1 MENIIL
7 IGMPGVGKST
17 VGVLLAKV
25 LGYQFVDSDLLIQK
39 EEGKF
44 LYEIIEE
51 KGADAFKEIESKI
64 TKSIHADHAVI
75 ATGGSAVYSEDAMNY
90 LKSTGKVVYL
100 KISLEN
106 LKKRILDAN
115 IKNVLKNK
123 NQNLKNIYEERLV
136 LYEKYADIIIEV
148 DDLNFAECLNAV
160 VISVLNKDFRL

>member
-25 LGYQFVDSDLLIQK
+25 LGYQFVDSDLLVQK

-44 LYEIIEE
+44 LYQIVEE
-51 KGADAFKEIESKI
+51 KGIDAFKEIESKI

-75 ATGGSAVYSEDAMNY
+75 AAGGSAVYSEDAMNY

-106 LKKRILDAN
+106 LEKRILDAN
-115 IKNVLKNK
+115 IKNVFMSKD
-123 NQNLKNIYEERLV
+123 QCFRSIYEERIA

-148 DDLNFAECLNAV
+148 DELNYAECLNAV
-160 VISVLNKDFRL
+160 VLSVLNKDFRA